1 LELSGERKHMT
12 TTLFPREQYQM
23 LQAMRER
30 LAYRDMAF
38 TMQEALKLI
47 AGGDGDAQR
56 IAQQTLD
63 QLNKEY
69 GDEFGRPGQDV
80 HSCPI

>member
-1 LELSGERKHMT
+1 MNS
-12 TTLFPREQYQM
+12 TLFPREQYQM

-38 TMQEALKLI
+38 AMQEALKRI
-47 AGGDGDAQR
+47 AGGEADAQR

-69 GDEFGRPGQDV
+69 GDELGRSGQDV